1 MQIPRLASL
10 ARDDRGSPSAPLPPR
25 PVLFTI
31 ARAIGAAV
39 ALAVVACSGGDG
51 TAPVAA
57 ACYADFG
64 TPASG
69 AGIVTIDPTSRFQTM
84 QGFGTTERL
93 FDDPHVTETYNQSTQ
108 RAGVIPPAADQAK
121 ILDALYTQIGL
132 TRVRFHPD
140 LIEPVNDNADP
151 NAADLAKFDF
161 SWQKSDGHIAYIKRL
176 LPLGVTTYFASP
188 VTIEPWMTTANPAEY
203 AEWVIVLLRHW
214 RDQGL
219 EMPYYSIINEPG
231 YVRSGIWPGTWI
243 RDVIKILGP
252 RLAAEGLKTKLVV
265 PDDWSAGE
273 ALARLQVILADATAR
288 QYIGAVA
295 YHLYNR
301 GGETE
306 VKQLAQQY
314 DIPVWMTEFS
324 TGDDWFQW
332 ATVMQQEIAD
342 FGASAVDYMWGY
354 FGDWDKSQL
363 IRIRT
368 NNGTYA
374 GFDFNRQY
382 YVMGQYSK
390 FVRPGAIRVGASSGE
405 SDVKVAAFL
414 AGVQEIVVATNT
426 GTSSHTV
433 QFELGNGP
441 CASRV
446 DAVRT
451 SGTEGLQPLPS
462 ITLDRTRFSTT
473 LPARSVTTFVGR

>member
-1 MQIPRLASL
+1 M
-10 ARDDRGSPSAPLPPR
+10 
-25 PVLFTI
+25 
-31 ARAIGAAV
+31 
-39 ALAVVACSGGDG
+39 
-51 TAPVAA
+51 
-57 ACYADFG
+57 
-64 TPASG
+64 TPA
-69 AGIVTIDPTSRFQTM
+69 SRFQTM

-93 FDDPHVTETYNQSTQ
+93 FDDPHVTETYDPTTQ
-108 RAGVIPPAADQAK
+108 RAAIVPPAADQAK
-121 ILDALYTQIGL
+121 ILDALYRQIGL

-140 LIEPVNDNADP
+140 PIEPVNDNADP
-151 NAADLAKFDF
+151 NSADLSKFDF
-161 SWQKSDGHIAYIKRL
+161 SWRKSDGHIAYIKQL

-188 VTIEPWMTTANPAEY
+188 ITIEPWMTTSNPAEY
-203 AEWVIVLLRHW
+203 AEWVMVLLRHW

-231 YVRSGIWPGTWI
+231 FVRSGIWPGTWM
-243 RDVIKILGP
+243 RDVIRILGP
-252 RLAAEGLKTKLVV
+252 RLAAERFKTKLVV
-265 PDDWSAGE
+265 PDDWDANQ
-273 ALARLQVILADATAR
+273 ALGRLQVILADPEAR
-288 QYIGAVA
+288 KYVGAVA

-301 GGETE
+301 GGEIE
-306 VKQLAQQY
+306 VKKLAEQY
-314 DIPVWMTEFS
+314 GLPIWMTEFS

-342 FGASAVDYMWGY
+342 FGASAVDYMWGV

-368 NNGTYA
+368 NGGSYA

-390 FVRPGAIRVGASSGE
+390 FVRPGAIRVDATSGE
-405 SDVKVAAFL
+405 SDVKVAAFVD
-414 AGVQEIVVATNT
+414 GGQEIVVATNAGT
-426 GTSSHTV
+426 GDLTV

-446 DAVRT
+446 DVVRT
-451 SGTEGLQPLPS
+451 SATESMKTLPS

-473 LPARSVTTFVGR
+473 LPAKSVTTFIGRQ